1 MKKRSK
7 SNFKWKPMSNKQLK
21 VFTWWNNNSPM
32 KDRDGIIADGA
43 VRSGKTVSMA
53 PSFVMWA
60 MEEYDECDFAIC
72 GKTIGSLNRNVIN
85 TLKKQLRSLK
95 YRYEHKRSEN
105 LLIVKKNGK
114 TNYFYLFGGKDES
127 SQDLIQGMTLAGIF
141 FDEVALMPQSFVDQG
156 IARLSVEG
164 AKFWFNCNP
173 KNPKH
178 WFKLEYVDKI
188 KEKNI
193 LYLHFTMD
201 DNLTLSEA
209 VKERYKRMF
218 TGVFYKRNILGLWVA
233 AEGLIFQQIADDYE
247 RFITATI
254 QYNSIISLGIDWGG
268 NKSKHSITATK
279 ISRDFSS
286 IQVLK
291 ASTMKATGTNTK
303 QVFRWIINFIKEIQD
318 KYGTVSFIFADS
330 AEQVLNNSLNGELR
344 ANKINLIVQDS
355 LKIEIKNRIE
365 LWNRLL
371 NLDKMSFI
379 ENQCQSLIE
388 ALQTALY
395 DEDAK
400 DDRWIDD
407 GETSDID
414 SLDSFD
420 YSFEYWFEEISYCL
434 GKVA

>member
-141 FDEVALMPQSFVDQG
+141 FDEVALMPQSFVEQG
-156 IARLSVEG
+156 IARLSMEG

-178 WFKLEYVDKI
+178 WFKLEYIDKI

-303 QVFRWIINFIKEIQD
+303 QVFSWIINFIKEIQD

-395 DEDAK
+395 DEKAK

-420 YSFEYWFEEISYCL
+420 YSFELWAEEISYCL

>member
-1 MKKRSK
+1 MIITE
-7 SNFKWKPMSNKQLK
+7 KQKEFIRKATHRYNLK
-21 VFTWWNNNSPM
+21 
-32 KDRDGIIADGA
+32 IGA
-43 VRSGKTVSMA
+43 RR
-53 PSFVMWA
+53 
-60 MEEYDECDFAIC
+60 C
-72 GKTIGSLNRNVIN
+72 GKTYLDILFTIPNRLLERKGLDGLNVIFGVSKGTIERNVLQPLREIYGKDLVGFIN
-85 TLKKQLRSLK
+85 SQNIAVLFEQEVYCLGTEKISQVSKIQGTSIKYAYGDEMAKWNKEVFIMIQASLDKPYSCLDGALNPENKNHWLKKDFLDVIEEKGLDVYTQYYTIFDNPFLPK
-95 YRYEHKRSEN
+95 DFVEN
-105 LLIVKKNGK
+105 LCKE
-114 TNYFYLFGGKDES
+114 Y
-127 SQDLIQGMTLAGIF
+127 QGT
-141 FDEVALMPQSFVDQG
+141 VYYN
-156 IARLSVEG
+156 RL
-164 AKFWFNCNP
+164 
-173 KNPKH
+173 
-178 WFKLEYVDKI
+178 
-188 KEKNI
+188 
-193 LYLHFTMD
+193 
-201 DNLTLSEA
+201 
-209 VKERYKRMF
+209 
-218 TGVFYKRNILGLWVA
+218 ILGQWCD
-233 AEGLIFQQIADDYE
+233 AEGLIFQQIANDYK
-247 RFITATI
+247 RYITTTV
-254 QYNSIISLGIDWGG
+254 QLNSIISIGIDWGG

-286 IQVLK
+286 VQVLK

-395 DEDAK
+395 DEKAK

-420 YSFEYWFEEISYCL
+420 YSFELWAEEISYCL

>member
-1 MKKRSK
+1 MIITE
-7 SNFKWKPMSNKQLK
+7 KQKEFIRNATHRYNLK
-21 VFTWWNNNSPM
+21 
-32 KDRDGIIADGA
+32 IGA
-43 VRSGKTVSMA
+43 RR
-53 PSFVMWA
+53 
-60 MEEYDECDFAIC
+60 C
-72 GKTIGSLNRNVIN
+72 GKTYLDILFTIPNRLLERKGLDGLNVIFGVSKGTIERNVLQPLREIYGKDLVGFIN
-85 TLKKQLRSLK
+85 SQNIAVLFEQEVYCLGTEKISQVSKIQGTSIKYAYGDEMAKWNKEVFIMIQASLDKPYSCLDGALNPENKNHWLKKDFLDVIEKKGLDVYTQYYTIFDNPFLPK
-95 YRYEHKRSEN
+95 DFVEN
-105 LLIVKKNGK
+105 LCKE
-114 TNYFYLFGGKDES
+114 Y
-127 SQDLIQGMTLAGIF
+127 QGT
-141 FDEVALMPQSFVDQG
+141 VYYN
-156 IARLSVEG
+156 RL
-164 AKFWFNCNP
+164 
-173 KNPKH
+173 
-178 WFKLEYVDKI
+178 
-188 KEKNI
+188 
-193 LYLHFTMD
+193 
-201 DNLTLSEA
+201 
-209 VKERYKRMF
+209 
-218 TGVFYKRNILGLWVA
+218 ILGQWCD
-233 AEGLIFQQIADDYE
+233 AEGLIFQQIANDYKRYITE
-247 RFITATI
+247 EVQLNSFI
-254 QYNSIISLGIDWGG
+254 SIGIDWGG

-286 IQVLK
+286 VQVLK

-344 ANKINLIVQDS
+344 VNKINLIVQDS

-395 DEDAK
+395 DEKAK

-414 SLDSFD
+414 SLDSFN
-420 YSFEYWFEEISYCL
+420 YSFELWAEEISYCL

>member
-1 MKKRSK
+1 MIITE
-7 SNFKWKPMSNKQLK
+7 KQKEFIRNATHRYNLK
-21 VFTWWNNNSPM
+21 
-32 KDRDGIIADGA
+32 IGA
-43 VRSGKTVSMA
+43 RR
-53 PSFVMWA
+53 
-60 MEEYDECDFAIC
+60 C
-72 GKTIGSLNRNVIN
+72 GKTYLDILFTIPNRLLERKGLDGLNVIFGVSKGTIERNVLQPLREIYGKDLVGFIN
-85 TLKKQLRSLK
+85 SQNIAVLFEQEVYCLGTEKISQVSKIQGTSIKYAYGDEMAKWNKEVFIMIQASLDKPYSCLDGALNPENKNHWLKKDFLD
-95 YRYEHKRSEN
+95 
-105 LLIVKKNGK
+105 V
-114 TNYFYLFGGKDES
+114 
-127 SQDLIQGMTLAGIF
+127 
-141 FDEVALMPQSFVDQG
+141 
-156 IARLSVEG
+156 
-164 AKFWFNCNP
+164 
-173 KNPKH
+173 
-178 WFKLEYVDKI
+178 I
-188 KEKNI
+188 KEKGLDVYTQYYTI
-193 LYLHFTMD
+193 F
-201 DNLTLSEA
+201 DNPFLPKDFVENLC
-209 VKERYKRMF
+209 KEYQGTVYYNRL
-218 TGVFYKRNILGLWVA
+218 ILGQWCD
-233 AEGLIFQQIADDYE
+233 AEGLIFQQIANDYK
-247 RFITATI
+247 RYITTAV
-254 QYNSIISLGIDWGG
+254 QLNSIISIGIDWGG

-286 IQVLK
+286 VQVLK

-344 ANKINLIVQDS
+344 VNKINLIVQDS

-395 DEDAK
+395 DENAK

-414 SLDSFD
+414 SLDSFN
-420 YSFEYWFEEISYCL
+420 YSFEFWAEEISYCL

>member
-1 MKKRSK
+1 MIITE
-7 SNFKWKPMSNKQLK
+7 KQKEFIRNATHRYNLK
-21 VFTWWNNNSPM
+21 
-32 KDRDGIIADGA
+32 IGA
-43 VRSGKTVSMA
+43 RR
-53 PSFVMWA
+53 
-60 MEEYDECDFAIC
+60 C
-72 GKTIGSLNRNVIN
+72 GKTYLDILFTIPNRLLERKGLDGLNVIFGVSKGTIERNVLQPLREIYGKDLVGFIN
-85 TLKKQLRSLK
+85 SQNIAVLFEQEVYCLGTEKISQVSKIQGTSIKYAYGDEMAKWNKEVFIMIQASLDKPYSCLDGALNPENKNHWLKKDFLD
-95 YRYEHKRSEN
+95 
-105 LLIVKKNGK
+105 V
-114 TNYFYLFGGKDES
+114 
-127 SQDLIQGMTLAGIF
+127 
-141 FDEVALMPQSFVDQG
+141 
-156 IARLSVEG
+156 
-164 AKFWFNCNP
+164 
-173 KNPKH
+173 
-178 WFKLEYVDKI
+178 I
-188 KEKNI
+188 KEKGLDVYTQYYTI
-193 LYLHFTMD
+193 F
-201 DNLTLSEA
+201 DNPFLPKDFVENLC
-209 VKERYKRMF
+209 KEYQGTVYYNRL
-218 TGVFYKRNILGLWVA
+218 ILGQWCD
-233 AEGLIFQQIADDYE
+233 AEGLIFQQIANDYK
-247 RFITATI
+247 RYITTAV
-254 QYNSIISLGIDWGG
+254 QLNSIISIGIDWGG

-279 ISRDFSS
+279 ISRDFSC

-344 ANKINLIVQDS
+344 VNKINLIVQDS

-395 DEDAK
+395 DEKAK

-414 SLDSFD
+414 SLDSFN
-420 YSFEYWFEEISYCL
+420 YSFELWAEEISYCL